1 MFNIGGGEIIG
12 LAVLGMILVGPER
25 MPSIAADAAR
35 YLNKLKKFAQNA
47 TDELKENLGPGYED
61 LKVTDLNPKKFI
73 KKTIGDAMEQVEEK
87 PAAKVRSGFVMNL
100 VDQITEALSKVNDP
114 ELHKPIT
121 ELGMVETI
129 TVSDGIA
136 KLKILLTIVGC
147 PMKDRLQS
155 DITNSLSDLAEIKKV
170 EIEFG
175 VMSEEQRN
183 NVKKIIRGGREKFIP
198 FAQPDSLTRVL
209 GIASGKGGVGKSSV
223 TVNLAVAAAKRGLKV
238 GILDADVYG
247 HSVPRLMGILDQRPT
262 AIDQTFIPVENY
274 GVKVVSMEMFKPE
287 RSDPVAYRGP
297 LLHRVLEQLLSDAY
311 WGDLDLLLL
320 DLPPGTGDIA
330 ISLGQLIPTSEIVVV
345 TTPQIAAAEVAER
358 AGRIAHQMK
367 QPVLGVIENMSD
379 TSCGKCGEVIS
390 IFGSG
395 GGEETAKRLSE
406 LVGADV
412 PLLAKVPFDSQVR
425 EGGDIGDPAV
435 LTNEKIQNAFNQILD
450 KIIIRPRSLV
460 GVRLGV
466 SN

>member
-1 MFNIGGGEIIG
+1 MSTSDLIRK
-12 LAVLGMILVGPER
+12 ALGNVI
-25 MPSIAADAAR
+25 
-35 YLNKLKKFAQNA
+35 
-47 TDELKENLGPGYED
+47 
-61 LKVTDLNPKKFI
+61 
-73 KKTIGDAMEQVEEK
+73 
-87 PAAKVRSGFVMNL
+87 
-100 VDQITEALSKVNDP
+100 DP
-114 ELHKPIT
+114 ELHKPLP
-121 ELGMVETI
+121 ELGMVES
-129 TVSDGIA
+129 VDFSAGVA
-136 KLKILLTIVGC
+136 KIGILLTIVGC
-147 PMKDRLQS
+147 PMKDRLKA
-155 DITNSLSDLAEIKKV
+155 DITKALSEIEEIKS
-170 EIEFG
+170 IEVIFG

-247 HSVPRLMGILDQRPT
+247 HSIPRLMGILDKRPT

-330 ISLGQLIPTSEIVVV
+330 ISLGQLIPTSEIIVV
-345 TTPQIAAAEVAER
+345 TTPQVAAAEIAER
-358 AGRIAHQMK
+358 AGRIAHQIK
-367 QPVLGVIENMSD
+367 QPVIGVIENMSE
-379 TSCGKCGEVIS
+379 SINPESGEKIS

-395 GGEETAKRLSE
+395 GGEETAKRLSK
-406 LVGADV
+406 LIGVDV
-412 PLLAKVPFDSQVR
+412 PLLAKIPFDPILR
-425 EGGDIGDPAV
+425 EGGDEGNPIA
-435 LTNEKIQNAFNQILD
+435 LTDERFTKIFDEILD
-450 KIIIRPRSLV
+450 QIIIRPKSLI
-460 GVRLGV
+460 GVRL
-466 SN
+466 NINT

>member
-1 MFNIGGGEIIG
+1 MNII
-12 LAVLGMILVGPER
+12 
-25 MPSIAADAAR
+25 
-35 YLNKLKKFAQNA
+35 
-47 TDELKENLGPGYED
+47 
-61 LKVTDLNPKKFI
+61 
-73 KKTIGDAMEQVEEK
+73 
-87 PAAKVRSGFVMNL
+87 
-100 VDQITEALSKVNDP
+100 DQINAALAKVNDP
-114 ELHKPIT
+114 ELHKPVT
-121 ELGMVETI
+121 ELGMVETV
-129 TVSDGIA
+129 TFNDGVVNL
-136 KLKILLTIVGC
+136 KLLLTIVGC

-155 DITNSLSDLAEIKKV
+155 DITTALQGISEVKKV
-170 EIEFG
+170 MLEFG

-247 HSVPRLMGILDQRPT
+247 HSVPRLMGILGQRPT

-330 ISLGQLIPTSEIVVV
+330 ISLAQLIPTSEIVVV

-379 TSCGKCGEVIS
+379 TTCGKCGEPIS

-395 GGEETAKRLSE
+395 GGEETARRLSE

-412 PLLAKVPFDSQVR
+412 PLLAKVPFESQVR
-425 EGGDIGDPAV
+425 EGGDEGNPAV
-435 LTNEKIQNAFNQILD
+435 LTNEKVLKAFDQILD
-450 KIIIRPRSLV
+450 KIIIRPKSLV

>member
-1 MFNIGGGEIIG
+1 MSVVEQI
-12 LAVLGMILVGPER
+12 
-25 MPSIAADAAR
+25 
-35 YLNKLKKFAQNA
+35 NA
-47 TDELKENLGPGYED
+47 
-61 LKVTDLNPKKFI
+61 
-73 KKTIGDAMEQVEEK
+73 
-87 PAAKVRSGFVMNL
+87 
-100 VDQITEALSKVNDP
+100 ALSKVNDP
-114 ELHKPIT
+114 ELHKPVT
-121 ELGMVETI
+121 ELGMVETV
-129 TVSDGIA
+129 TFKDGLVN
-136 KLKILLTIVGC
+136 LKILLTIVGC
-147 PMKDRLQS
+147 PMKDRLQA
-155 DITNSLSDLAEIKKV
+155 DITKALTEISEIKKV
-170 EIEFG
+170 ELEFG

-183 NVKKIIRGGREKFIP
+183 NVKRIIRGGREKFIP

-367 QPVLGVIENMSD
+367 QPVIGVIENMSD
-379 TSCGKCGEVIS
+379 TTCSKCGEAIS

-395 GGEETAKRLSE
+395 GGEETAKRLGE

-412 PLLAKVPFDSQVR
+412 PLLAKVPFESQVR
-425 EGGDIGDPAV
+425 EGGDDGNPAV
-435 LTNEKIQNAFNQILD
+435 LINEKVMAVFNQILD
-450 KIIIRPRSLV
+450 KIIIRPKSLV